1 MLHNR
6 AVINCQFSM
15 ATFSTSERK
24 KRPKGDRY
32 GEHSHTERS
41 GHVVSL
47 LRRSVEISLAL
58 KQTFEAAILTELYP
72 QSKIDIYVQI
82 LQADGGRTC
91 ITHQF
96 NTL

>member
-1 MLHNR
+1 M
-6 AVINCQFSM
+6 
-15 ATFSTSERK
+15 
-24 KRPKGDRY
+24 
-32 GEHSHTERS
+32 
-41 GHVVSL
+41 VSL